1 MKKEPEQATR
11 EELLRENARLRGDLL
26 TIAHRISHD
35 LRTPL
40 GGIITTGEILKEIL
54 AENSSS
60 PASLMTPLFDSVD
73 DLAKLIE
80 NVSFVLKASAN
91 PPAKEIVKMEEIVF
105 RTLQRLEAR
114 ILKKKATISEPA
126 TWPEVNGVFTWLEV
140 VWGNLLA
147 NALRHGKGRIE
158 LGWREEKGAFR
169 FWVADNGGGVA
180 PEKHEALFHPFHALH
195 KPNAAGGLGLSIVQR
210 LMELQG
216 GTCGYEHLPDG
227 ARFFFTLPAAKNSEA
242 PGASPAL
249 PKIKSATKM
258 SV

>member
-1 MKKEPEQATR
+1 MKKEPEQPTR

-40 GGIITTGEILKEIL
+40 GGIVTTSEILKEIL

-60 PASLMTPLFDSVD
+60 PASLMTPLFDSVED
-73 DLAKLIE
+73 MAKLIE
-80 NVSFVLKASAN
+80 NVGFVLKASAN
-91 PPAKEIVKMEEIVF
+91 PPAKETVKMEEIVF

-114 ILKKKATISEPA
+114 ILKKKTTISEPA
-126 TWPEVNGVFTWLEV
+126 AWPEVKGVFTWLET

-147 NALRHGKGRIE
+147 NALQHGKGRIE
-158 LGWREEKGAFR
+158 LGWRQENGEFR

-180 PEKHEALFHPFHALH
+180 PEKHDALFQPFHALH

-210 LMELQG
+210 LVELQG
-216 GTCGYEHLPDG
+216 GICGYEQLPGG
-227 ARFFFTLPAAKNSEA
+227 ARFFFTLPAVKPAET
-242 PGASPAL
+242 PGRSPAL
-249 PKIKSATKM
+249 PKIKSAVKM